1 MDIISLVEKAKK
13 QDKEALTQLVLKEKD
28 NYYRLAFSFMKNQ
41 HDSMDMVSEMILIL
55 YDNIKNLKDNEK
67 FYSWSKTILVNLC
80 KKALK
85 DRNKIID
92 LDSVKDSSTSLDDTM
107 EEEMDIDLYIDKL
120 SKKHK
125 EVIRLRYF
133 LDMDYA
139 TISEVLKIPIGTVK
153 SRINKGLSDLRE
165 MVRGDEY
172 YG

>member
-1 MDIISLVEKAKK
+1 VDIISLVEKAKK